1 MFNHI
6 LTPLFGPQNVTSRR
20 MEELGSDF
28 TEFMKNKFIVFID
41 EVSSGNNLFFERV
54 TAKLKNLIVEPRIS
68 VREMYKP
75 SVVMSNFS
83 NLIFAS
89 NNSRPVSIAPDDR
102 RFNVAKYQ
110 EDPIKITSD
119 DIAILAMELPDFY
132 SYLMIRTAGT
142 DLARTPIIT
151 EDRLRIIN
159 LSRASIDIAIEAL
172 KKGDLRFF
180 MEMRVER
187 PEILSPRIQM
197 AYDQY
202 RCLIKELEE
211 TKRTKLTRDEL
222 IIIFRWCVDN
232 VPEAPNKFT
241 SMLSHHDLR
250 LKPVW
255 TGETSVRGYDV
266 GEWHVR
272 QESSNSAV
280 TGSLPEES

>member
-1 MFNHI
+1 
-6 LTPLFGPQNVTSRR
+6 

-89 NNSRPVSIAPDDR
+89 NSPRPVSIAPDDR

-110 EDPIKITSD
+110 ENPIQITSD
-119 DIAILAMELPDFY
+119 EIAILAMELPDFY
-132 SYLMIRTAGT
+132 SYLMTRHAGT
-142 DLARTPIIT
+142 DAARTPIVT
-151 EDRLRIIN
+151 EDRMRIIN

-172 KKGDLRFF
+172 TRGDLRFF
-180 MEMRVER
+180 MEMLVER

-202 RCLIKELEE
+202 RCLIEEIKE
-211 TKRTKLTRDEL
+211 TKRTKLNRDEL

-241 SMLSHHDLR
+241 SMLNHHGLR

-272 QESSNSAV
+272 QESSTSSAAD
-280 TGSLPEES
+280 TLPEASDD